1 MSETVPT
8 TNFSASWTRV
18 DQTSDPSFY
27 SSLLEATRAQ
37 GLDQA
42 RREPGAVFGALELR
56 AGLRVLD
63 VGCGTGG
70 YLRIMAPL
78 VAPGAAVGIDVSAT
92 LIARAQQ
99 LAAAEEANVS
109 FRVGDAYDLPFPDAS
124 FDRVVASQVLL
135 HLAEPW
141 RAVAQMR
148 RVLAP
153 GGLLSIGEWDWDSTC
168 LAVTDRELGRR
179 FTHLLCDQMRNG
191 LIVRELPWQL
201 ARHGFTPR
209 RRDAAGTAVS

>member
-1 MSETVPT
+1 
-8 TNFSASWTRV
+8 
-18 DQTSDPSFY
+18 
-27 SSLLEATRAQ
+27 
-37 GLDQA
+37 
-42 RREPGAVFGALELR
+42 
-56 AGLRVLD
+56 
-63 VGCGTGG
+63 
-70 YLRIMAPL
+70 MAPL
-78 VAPGAAVGIDVSAT
+78 VAPGAAIGIDVSAT

-99 LAAAEEANVS
+99 LAAADAANVS

-141 RAVAQMR
+141 RAVAQLR

-153 GGLLSIGEWDWDSTC
+153 GGLLSIEEWDWDSTC

-191 LIVRELPWQL
+191 LIARELPWQL
-201 ARHGFTPR
+201 ARHGFTHVAVTPQVR
-209 RRDAAGTAVS
+209 LSRDLDAAHEWLIEPAAHELVRTGAITSEEGARLLDDLRDRAGTGRYFLARTYYSVIATAG